1 MNKQILTFAL
11 LTLLSTAAWAQRDY
25 RISKTNGKLI
35 INLQGARIEGYDG
48 SEIIFSKAGAAEKED
63 ERAKGLQV
71 LSSTGLKDNTGLGI
85 SVVEKDGNIEVFAV
99 GNQNDKELLRIRVP
113 RQMGVIFHNDNSFM
127 ADSLLIKGIRGEIEV
142 STSYNKVRLEG
153 NSGPMNVKS
162 VYNGV
167 EAVFNPSITG
177 PISIVSVYG
186 HVDVSLPAAT
196 KATLSLSTS
205 YGKLYAAEAFD
216 VKIPPKSTAEKNEV
230 STTAAITD
238 SAAETIFP
246 EMPPIPPTP
255 PVFIGSVSEQIEG
268 SINGGGIHIIL
279 KSSYENVYLRTSS

>member
-11 LTLLSTAAWAQRDY
+11 LTLLSIPAWAQRDY
-25 RISKTNGKLI
+25 RVSKNNGKLLV
-35 INLQGARIEGYDG
+35 NLQGARIEGYDG
-48 SEIIFSKAGAAEKED
+48 NEIIFSKAGTVEEED

-99 GNQNDKELLRIRVP
+99 GNQNDEELLRIRVP
-113 RQMGVIFHNDNSFM
+113 RQMGVVFHNDNSFM

-142 STSYNKVRLEG
+142 STSYNEVRLED

-167 EAVFNPSITG
+167 EAVFNPLITG

-216 VKIPPKSTAEKNEV
+216 IKTEPKSMTEKTEPSIKAV
-230 STTAAITD
+230 TGD
-238 SAAETIFP
+238 PAAETIFP
-246 EMPPIPPTP
+246 DMPAVPPTP
-255 PVFIGSVSEQIEG
+255 PVAIGSVSEQIEG
-268 SINGGGIHIIL
+268 SINGGGTHIIL
-279 KSSYENVYLRTSS
+279 KSSYKNVYLRTSS